1 MAKLEQQIMQ
11 LDAYMLPP
19 FSSNT
24 MSSDTWSDIKAQQE
38 MIIQGRKV
46 GAANPATAANAAGSG
61 AGNAARP
68 SQAGGGGNGGRSE
81 KPVDQKSDKTLVN

>member
-38 MIIQGRKV
+38 MIIQGRKTNL
-46 GAANPATAANAAGSG
+46 ANPATAANEVGSG
-61 AGNAARP
+61 GGTAGRP
-68 SQAGGGGNGGRSE
+68 SKA
-81 KPVDQKSDKTLVN
+81 PDQKSDKTLANEAAEG